1 MRTFISICATIFFLS
16 MACTITFANIIPD
29 PVLYLNASDNPA
41 HPDAWTNLGTEG
53 GELLGADEAPKLE
66 EGPIEIP
73 ALGISQP
80 NAKYYTAKKSLQ
92 TFGGPP
98 AKNTPLFFED
108 WTLEFLCKRNGNF
121 FVEEHHFAGFQNSP
135 REGKQGI
142 RLWILDGQKLDISIH
157 AKGGKQG
164 VQPLN
169 LRLEEGVWTWITV
182 VGTSGKSI
190 VAYQDGKEVSE
201 QPGFDFDK
209 KFPIDDISIGANSYD
224 ERRRTFNGSFAIVR
238 AYDKALTEAEVNQNI
253 SGTFAVDP
261 ADKLSTTWAKVKG
274 GYKWNSIGFQH

>member
-1 MRTFISICATIFFLS
+1 MLLLIPSSIL
-16 MACTITFANIIPD
+16 MAA
-29 PVLYLNASDNPA
+29 DNPA
-41 HPDAWTNLGTEG
+41 HPKAWKNLGTEG
-53 GELLGADEAPKLE
+53 GELLAADKTPELE
-66 EGPIEIP
+66 EGTIKIP
-73 ALGISQP
+73 ALGINQQ
-80 NAKYYTAKKSLQ
+80 NVKYYTTKESHS

-108 WTLEFLCKRNGNF
+108 WTLEFLCRRNGDF

-142 RLWILDGQKLDISIH
+142 RLWIVGGQSLDISIH

-169 LRLEEGVWTWITV
+169 LKLEEGVWTWIAV

-190 VAYQDGKEVSE
+190 VAYQDGKKVSE
-201 QPGFDFDK
+201 QAGFEFDK
-209 KFPIDDISIGANSYD
+209 KLPINDISIGANSFD

-238 AYDKALTEAEVNQNI
+238 AYDKALSEAEINQNI
-253 SGTFAVDP
+253 GGTFAVDP
-261 ADKLSTTWAKVKG
+261 ADKLSTTWAKVKR
-274 GYKWNSIGFQH
+274 GY

>member
-1 MRTFISICATIFFLS
+1 MKTVISIYTTLLFLS
-16 MACTITFANIIPD
+16 MICSIAFANVVAD
-29 PVLYLNASDNPA
+29 PVLYLDASDNPA
-41 HPDAWTNLGTEG
+41 DPKAWKNLGTEG
-53 GELLGADEAPKLE
+53 GELLAADKPMVLE
-66 EGPIEIP
+66 EGEIKIP
-73 ALGISQP
+73 ALGIVQP
-80 NAKYYTAKKSLQ
+80 DAKYYTAKESHS

-98 AKNTPLFFED
+98 QKNTPIFFED
-108 WTLEFLCKRNGNF
+108 WTLEFLCRRNGDF

-142 RLWILDGQKLDISIH
+142 RLWIVGGQNLDISIH

-169 LRLEEGVWTWITV
+169 LKLEEGVWTWIAV

-190 VAYQDGKEVSE
+190 VAYQDGKEVSK
-201 QPGFDFDK
+201 QAGFEFDK
-209 KFPIDDISIGANSYD
+209 KLPINDISIGANSFD

-238 AYDKALTEAEVNQNI
+238 AYDKALTEAEINQNI

-261 ADKLSTTWAKVKG
+261 ADKLSTTWARVKH
-274 GYKWNSIGFQH
+274 GYR

>member
-1 MRTFISICATIFFLS
+1 MKTVISIYTTIFFLW
-16 MACTITFANIIPD
+16 MACTIAFANVVPD
-29 PVLYLNASDNPA
+29 PVLYLDASDNPA
-41 HPDAWTNLGTEG
+41 DPKAWKNLGTEG
-53 GELLGADEAPKLE
+53 GELLAADKPMVLE
-66 EGPIEIP
+66 EGEIKIP
-73 ALGISQP
+73 ALGIVQP
-80 NAKYYTAKKSLQ
+80 NAKYYTTKESLQ

-98 AKNTPLFFED
+98 QKNTPLFFED
-108 WTLEFLCKRNGNF
+108 WTLEFLCRRNGDF

-142 RLWILDGQKLDISIH
+142 RLWIVGGQNLDISVH
-157 AKGGKQG
+157 AGGGKQG

-169 LRLEEGVWTWITV
+169 LKLEEGVWTWIAV

-201 QPGFDFDK
+201 QAGFEFDK
-209 KFPIDDISIGANSYD
+209 KLPINDISIGANSFD

-238 AYDKALTEAEVNQNI
+238 AYDKALTEAEINQNI

-261 ADKLSTTWAKVKG
+261 ADKLSMTWAQVKRY
-274 GYKWNSIGFQH
+274 YK

>member
-1 MRTFISICATIFFLS
+1 MRTLISICTTVLFLS
-16 MACTITFANIIPD
+16 IVGGVSNPNTIVYAEVVPD
-29 PVLYLNASDNPA
+29 PVLYLDASDNPG

-66 EGPIEIP
+66 EGTIEIP
-73 ALGISQP
+73 ALGINQP
-80 NAKYYTAKKSLQ
+80 NAKYYTAKESRQ

-108 WTLEFLCKRNGNF
+108 WTLEFLCKRNGDF
-121 FVEEHHFAGFQNSP
+121 FLEEHHFAGFQNSP

-142 RLWILDGQKLDISIH
+142 RLWILDGQKLDLSIH

-169 LRLEEGVWTWITV
+169 LRLGEGVWTWIAI

-209 KFPIDDISIGANSYD
+209 GLPIDDISIGANSYD

-238 AYDKALTEAEVNQNI
+238 AYDKALTEAEINQNI

-261 ADKLSTTWAKVKG
+261 VDKLSTTWAKVKG
-274 GYKWNSIGFQH
+274 GYN

>member
-1 MRTFISICATIFFLS
+1 MKAAISICVTLFFVSIACS
-16 MACTITFANIIPD
+16 MAFANVVSD
-29 PVLYLNASDNPA
+29 PVLYLDASDNPS

-53 GELLGADEAPKLE
+53 GELPAADKAPELE
-66 EGPIEIP
+66 EGTIEIP
-73 ALGISQP
+73 ALGINQE
-80 NAKYYTAKKSLQ
+80 NMKYYTTKDSLQ

-98 AKNTPLFFED
+98 AKNPPLFFED
-108 WTLEFLCKRNGNF
+108 WTLEFLCRRNGDF

-142 RLWILDGQKLDISIH
+142 RLWIVDGQKLDISIH

-169 LRLEEGVWTWITV
+169 LQLNEGEWTWITV

-201 QPGFDFDK
+201 QAGFEFDK
-209 KFPIDDISIGANSYD
+209 GLPINDISIGANSYD

-238 AYDKALTEAEVNQNI
+238 AYDKALTEAEINQNI

-261 ADKLSTTWAKVKG
+261 ADKLPTTWGKLKH
-274 GYKWNSIGFQH
+274 GYK

>member
-1 MRTFISICATIFFLS
+1 MRTFISICMTLFCLSIVGGISTPDTIVY
-16 MACTITFANIIPD
+16 ANVVPD
-29 PVLYLNASDNPA
+29 PVLYLDASDNPG

-53 GELLGADEAPKLE
+53 GELPAADEAPKLE
-66 EGPIEIP
+66 EGTIEIP
-73 ALGISQP
+73 ALGINQP
-80 NAKYYTAKKSLQ
+80 NTKYYTTQESLQ

-98 AKNTPLFFED
+98 PKNPPLFFED
-108 WTLEFLCKRNGNF
+108 WTLEFLCKRNGDF

-135 REGKQGI
+135 REGQQGI
-142 RLWILDGQKLDISIH
+142 RLWIVGGQKLDMSIH
-157 AKGGKQG
+157 AKGGKQA

-169 LRLEEGVWTWITV
+169 LNLDEGVWTWITV

-209 KFPIDDISIGANSYD
+209 GLPIDDISIGANSYD

-238 AYDKALTEAEVNQNI
+238 AYDKALTEAEINQNI
-253 SGTFAVDP
+253 SGTFDVDP

-274 GYKWNSIGFQH
+274 GYN

>member
-1 MRTFISICATIFFLS
+1 MRPIVSICTTLFFVS
-16 MACTITFANIIPD
+16 MACSIALANVVAD
-29 PVLYLNASDNPA
+29 PVLYLDASDNPA
-41 HPDAWTNLGTEG
+41 HPTAWENLGTEG
-53 GELLGADEAPKLE
+53 GELLEADKAPTLE
-66 EGPIEIP
+66 EGTIKIP
-73 ALGISQP
+73 ALGINQE
-80 NAKYYTAKKSLQ
+80 NVKYYTTKESLQ

-108 WTLEFLCKRNGNF
+108 WTLEFLCRRNGDF

-142 RLWILDGQKLDISIH
+142 RLWIVGGQSLDTSIH
-157 AKGGKQG
+157 AKGGKQA

-169 LRLEEGVWTWITV
+169 IKLEEGVWTWLAI

-201 QPGFDFDK
+201 QPGFEFDK
-209 KFPIDDISIGANSYD
+209 TLPINDISIGANSYD

-238 AYDKALTEAEVNQNI
+238 AYDKALTEAEINQNI

-261 ADKLSTTWAKVKG
+261 ADKLSTTWAKVKR
-274 GYKWNSIGFQH
+274 GY

>member
-1 MRTFISICATIFFLS
+1 MKTVTLIYTTIFFFAIAG
-16 MACTITFANIIPD
+16 MTAFANVVAD
-29 PVLYLNASDNPA
+29 PVLYLDASDNPA
-41 HPDAWTNLGTEG
+41 HPTAWENLGTEG
-53 GELLGADEAPKLE
+53 GELLEADKAPTLE
-66 EGPIEIP
+66 EGTIKIP
-73 ALGISQP
+73 ALGINQE
-80 NAKYYTAKKSLQ
+80 NVKYYTTKESLQ

-108 WTLEFLCKRNGNF
+108 WTLEFLCRRNGDF

-142 RLWILDGQKLDISIH
+142 RLWIVGGQNLDTSIH

-169 LRLEEGVWTWITV
+169 IKLEEGVWTWLAI

-190 VAYQDGKEVSE
+190 VAYQDGKEVSK
-201 QPGFDFDK
+201 QPGFEFDK
-209 KFPIDDISIGANSYD
+209 TLPINDISIGANSYD

-238 AYDKALTEAEVNQNI
+238 AYDKALTEAEINQNI

-261 ADKLSTTWAKVKG
+261 ADKLSTTWSKVKR
-274 GYKWNSIGFQH
+274 GY